1 MVAKFIGCSSELV
14 FDSHGVNA
22 FLTCLGHSLILKLNG
37 GFMPSKNTAW
47 YSNVNPNV
55 FLSTVALIILFL
67 ALVVVAPN
75 AFDLLTKQMNQW
87 ITDSF
92 SWFYVLS
99 VAVFLIVL
107 LYIAFSD
114 MGKIKLGLDH
124 SQPTYSNG
132 SWFAM
137 LFTAGMGIGL
147 MFFGVAEPVMHY
159 VSPPTG
165 EGETIA
171 AAQQA
176 MRVTFFHWGLHAWA
190 IYSIVGLSLAYFAYR
205 HRLPLK
211 IRSSLY
217 PLIGKKIHGPMGDA
231 VDTFAT
237 IGTIFGVATTLGFG
251 VTQINSGLNYLFGVE
266 QSSNIQVMLI
276 IFVSILA
283 SLSVFFGLDKGIKRL
298 SELNLIL
305 ALVLLL
311 FVFFASSTIYLL
323 QTTIQNVGQYAS
335 NLFNMTFNLY
345 AYQPNGWIGGWTIMY
360 WAWWISW
367 SPFVGM
373 FIARVSEGRTIREFV
388 VGVLLIPTGFTLIWM
403 GFMGNA
409 ALFSILNE
417 ANQGLVNAVQTDSS
431 VALFEFLRSLPFASV
446 TSILATVLVML
457 FFVTSADSGA
467 LVTDYLTAKS
477 DQSPTWQRLFW
488 TVIMA
493 VLAIVLLLVGGLSAL
508 QSATMMSA
516 LPFTLIMLCIC
527 WGLLKALRLDV
538 TKMHALQ
545 DARITP
551 RAIQN
556 PRSWQQRLGLI
567 MHYPHS
573 EAEVRHYIETE
584 VHQAFQSIEK
594 EFKYR
599 RLDVKIQQLEQGL
612 ALRVDHQDEINFIYQ
627 VIARQTLPPTFM
639 AESLEEKIDYYQA
652 EVFLK
657 EGGQAYDVMDWTKED
672 LLQDIIDQYERHLH
686 FLSLVR
692 MPD

>member
-1 MVAKFIGCSSELV
+1 
-14 FDSHGVNA
+14 
-22 FLTCLGHSLILKLNG
+22 
-37 GFMPSKNTAW
+37 MPSKNTSW

-55 FLSTVALIILFL
+55 FLSTVIIIILFL
-67 ALVVVAPN
+67 ALVILAPN
-75 AFDLLTKQMNQW
+75 AFDLLTKQLNQW

-99 VAVFLIVL
+99 VAVFLIL
-107 LYIAFSD
+107 LIYIALSD
-114 MGKIKLGLDH
+114 MGKIKLGPDH
-124 SQPTYSNG
+124 SQPSYNNG

-159 VSPPTG
+159 VSPPVG
-165 EGETIA
+165 EGETIQ

-205 HRLPLK
+205 HDLPLK
-211 IRSSLY
+211 IRSALY
-217 PLIGKKIHGPMGDA
+217 PLIGKKIYGPAGDA

-237 IGTIFGVATTLGFG
+237 IGTVFGVATTLGFG
-251 VTQINSGLNYLFGVE
+251 VTQINSGLNYLIGIE
-266 QSSNIQVMLI
+266 QSSTTQIILI
-276 IFVSILA
+276 IIVTSMA
-283 SLSVFFGLDKGIKRL
+283 SLSVFLGLDKGVKRL

-311 FVFFASSTIYLL
+311 FVFFTSSSIYLL
-323 QTTIQNVGQYAS
+323 QTTIQNAGQYVS
-335 NLFNMTFNLY
+335 NLFSMTFNLY
-345 AYQPNGWIGGWTIMY
+345 AYQSNGWIGGWTIVY

-373 FIARVSEGRTIREFV
+373 FIARVSEGRTIREFI

-409 ALFSILNE
+409 ALYSILNE
-417 ANQGLVNAVQTDSS
+417 ANSGLVSAVQLDSS
-431 VALFEFLRSLPFASV
+431 VALFEFLKSLPFSSV
-446 TSILATVLVML
+446 MSVIATLLIML

-477 DQSPTWQRLFW
+477 DNSPVWQRLFW
-488 TVIMA
+488 TFLMA
-493 VLAIVLLLVGGLSAL
+493 LLAIVLLLVGGLGAL

-516 LPFTLIMLCIC
+516 LPFTFIMLFIS
-527 WGLLKALRLDV
+527 WGLIKALRLDV
-538 TKMHALQ
+538 TKMQALQ
-545 DARITP
+545 EARITP

-567 MHYPHS
+567 MHYPHLK
-573 EAEVRHYIETE
+573 AEVNYYIEHD
-584 VHQAFQSIEK
+584 VRVAFESVK
-594 EFKYR
+594 AEFKR
-599 RLDVKIQQLEQGL
+599 RHLSVSIGHIEDGLEV
-612 ALRVDHQDEINFIYQ
+612 RVDHQDEMNFVYQ
-627 VIARQTLPPTFM
+627 VIARETLPASFM
-639 AESLEEKIDYYQA
+639 AESIQEQHLYFQA

-657 EGGQAYDVMDWTKED
+657 EGGQAYDVMDWTKDD
-672 LLQDIIDQYERHLH
+672 LIQDIIDQYERHLH
-686 FLSLVR
+686 FLSLIR
-692 MPD
+692 TSK